1 MVADRSEHEV
11 PEPRIRIDVRASVP
25 YSEIAAQALAVLES
39 RPVTVDTG
47 LVRGQ
52 AHVRDVRVHA
62 SGARLAVAVTLQA
75 DLAWPL
81 PRLRGTLA
89 LSATP
94 VYDAE
99 TQTLRLSDVTVTA
112 DVDHVLARAA
122 FAYKRGEIVDAL
134 AGASLDVGPVLRDL
148 RDRLNTSL
156 SGHRPAPG
164 VALQGHVET
173 LRVHDVLL
181 ADELVVVASAS
192 GRLRVIVDPRSV
204 D

>member
-1 MVADRSEHEV
+1 M
-11 PEPRIRIDVRASVP
+11 P

-52 AHVRDVRVHA
+52 LHASEVRVHA

-81 PRLRGTLA
+81 RRIRGILD
-89 LSATP
+89 LSAVP
-94 VYDAE
+94 VYDGEA
-99 TQTLRLSDVTVTA
+99 QSLRLSEVMVTA

-134 AGASLDVGPVLRDL
+134 AGASFDVGPLLQGL
-148 RDRLNTSL
+148 RDRLNASL
-156 SGHRPAPG
+156 SGHGLAPG
-164 VALQGHVET
+164 VVLQGHVET

-181 ADELVVVASAS
+181 AEELVVVASAS
-192 GRLRVIVDPRSV
+192 GRLRVTSGPRGVD
-204 D
+204 